1 MTNPQLYDPF
11 DEQPEDNLDQFDD
24 DEETEST
31 LYWEELDRMESMSNP
46 YIL

>member
-1 MTNPQLYDPF
+1 MPEPQIYDPF
-11 DEQPEDNLDQFDD
+11 DEQPDNGSDQFD